1 VRERTA
7 HVRERSRRKTG
18 AVRTAFVLSVPPL
31 GYARLVQRYIALGV
45 LGLVACARGG
55 ASGDVDARTS
65 NGDGSMSQTDAPD
78 NQLTDGGTDSSTSGG
93 VCGNG
98 TVTGSEACDDNNT
111 ANNDGCSS
119 TCALEPTQT
128 VTLNALARSIPDN
141 GYNGTLASMACVDV
155 AVTAWYTP
163 AIASMTVTVGAAH
176 NWVGDVTV
184 KVVHPDNTIVTVMNR
199 PGVVEA
205 ADDGG
210 NYGVGATGIL
220 STLYPVTFSQAAAT
234 SSETMGSGGGTVCLN
249 NANNCNWLP
258 ANGAAPAGTLASF
271 NGKTST
277 GTWKVCVG
285 DNNSLDTGSID
296 RVVLTI
302 QH

>member
-1 VRERTA
+1 M
-7 HVRERSRRKTG
+7 
-18 AVRTAFVLSVPPL
+18 
-31 GYARLVQRYIALGV
+31 QRYIALGV
-45 LGLVACARGG
+45 LGLLACARGEPG
-55 ASGDVDARTS
+55 TDIDARTGG
-65 NGDGSMSQTDAPD
+65 GDASGSTDAS
-78 NQLTDGGTDSSTSGG
+78 NNNLTDGGTDGSTGG
-93 VCGNG
+93 NAVCGNG
-98 TVTGSEACDDNNT
+98 TVSGSETCDDNNT
-111 ANNDGCSS
+111 ANGDGCSS

-128 VTLNALARSIPDN
+128 VTLNGLARSIPDN

-155 AVTAWYTP
+155 AVTPWYTP
-163 AIASMTVTVGAAH
+163 AIASMTVTVGMSH

-184 KVVHPDNTIVTVMNR
+184 KVAHPDNTVVTVVNR

-210 NYGVGATGIL
+210 SYGVGATGIL

-234 SSETMGSGGGTVCLN
+234 SAESMGSGGGTVCLN

-258 ANGAAPAGTLASF
+258 ANGAAPAGTLANF

-285 DNNSLDTGSID
+285 DSNSLDTGSID
-296 RVVLTI
+296 RVVLTF